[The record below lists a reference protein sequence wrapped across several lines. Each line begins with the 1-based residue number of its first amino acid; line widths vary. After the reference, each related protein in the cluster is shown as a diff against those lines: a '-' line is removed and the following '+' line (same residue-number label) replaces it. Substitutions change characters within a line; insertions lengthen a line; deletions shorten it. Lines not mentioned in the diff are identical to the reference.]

1 MKNTFVVSCPIDT
14 YSGYGSR
21 SRDFVKALI
30 EMDKYD
36 VKILSQRWGNCSWG
50 FIDEHEKE
58 WGFLKSHIIPQLQEQ
73 PDIWCQISVPNEF
86 QKVGKYNIGLTAG
99 IETTICAPEWIEGIN
114 RMDLN
119 MVSSKHSKKVFE
131 TTQYEK
137 KDNNGNVVGILKC
150 EKPIHVL
157 MEGANLD
164 TYKPL
169 SRKDIKYK
177 DLFNDINSIPED
189 FAFLFVGHWMQGDI
203 GEDRKNVGLLL
214 KVFYEMFKNKK
225 NPPALILKSCVVN
238 ASYVGRKEILKRIN
252 VVRNSVVANKLPNV
266 YLIHGDFN
274 DSEIN
279 ELYNHPKVKSM
290 ISLTKGEGFGRPL
303 LEFSLVNKPIIAT
316 SWSGHI
322 DFLNPEFTALINGTT
337 KPIHKS
343 AQIKNMLVEGSQWF
357 SPDHPSTANLITDV
371 YKNYKEWKIR
381 AKRQGYYSR
390 TNFSFEKMKEILTEI
405 LNHNIPDMAKQV
417 TLNLPKLKKSKSSNT
432 PKLNLPKLKKVSNE
446 L

>member
-1 MKNTFVVSCPIDT
+1 
-14 YSGYGSR
+14 
-21 SRDFVKALI
+21 
-30 EMDKYD
+30 
-36 VKILSQRWGNCSWG
+36 
-50 FIDEHEKE
+50 
-58 WGFLKSHIIPQLQEQ
+58 
-73 PDIWCQISVPNEF
+73 
-86 QKVGKYNIGLTAG
+86 
-99 IETTICAPEWIEGIN
+99 
-114 RMDLN
+114 
-119 MVSSKHSKKVFE
+119 
-131 TTQYEK
+131 
-137 KDNNGNVVGILKC
+137 
-150 EKPIHVL
+150 
-157 MEGANLD
+157 
-164 TYKPL
+164 
-169 SRKDIKYK
+169 
-177 DLFNDINSIPED
+177 
-189 FAFLFVGHWMQGDI
+189 
-203 GEDRKNVGLLL
+203 
-214 KVFYEMFKNKK
+214 
-225 NPPALILKSCVVN
+225 
-238 ASYVGRKEILKRIN
+238 VGRKEILKRIN

-343 AQIKNMLVEGSQWF
+343 AQIKNMLVKGSQWF
-357 SPDHPSTANLITDV
+357 SPDHQSTANLITDV
-371 YKNYKEWKIR
+371 YKNYKEWKVR

-390 TNFSFEKMKEILTEI
+390 TNFSFEKMKEILREI
-405 LNHNIPDMAKQV
+405 LNHNIPDIAKQV

>member
-30 EMDKYD
+30 EMDKYN

-50 FIDEHEKE
+50 FLDEHENE

-131 TTQYEK
+131 STQYEK
-137 KDNNGNVVGILKC
+137 KDNNGNVVGVLKC

-164 TYKPL
+164 IYKPL

-252 VVRNSVVANKLPNV
+252 IVRNSVVANKLPNV
-266 YLIHGDFN
+266 YLIHGDFS

-303 LEFSLVNKPIIAT
+303 LEFSLVNKPVIAT

-343 AQIKNMLVEGSQWF
+343 AQIKNMLVKGSQWF
-357 SPDHPSTANLITDV
+357 SPDHQSTANLITDV
-371 YKNYKEWKIR
+371 YKNYKEWKVR

-390 TNFSFEKMKEILTEI
+390 TNFSFEKMKEILREI
-405 LNHNIPDMAKQV
+405 LNHNIPDIAKQV
-417 TLNLPKLKKSKSSNT
+417 TLNLPKLKKSKASNT
-432 PKLNLPKLKKVSNE
+432 PKLNLPKLKKV
-446 L
+446 